1 MIMDSTSHSHR
12 RPPIQ
17 RSCLPVAG
25 PIGSALS
32 RHLTPS
38 GNRRGLTIVEVMIS
52 VMVFAVVLSAVASS
66 WFSLRSLQRQT
77 QDEAKVHEL
86 AQTLSER
93 ITGANWD
100 WIGRDRPDE
109 LKNIVV
115 VDDSVVPQTDPA
127 TTKTIEVTERYWRR
141 YAWSWHRREWPRK
154 AGATIRL
161 PPLTDHD
168 WSPEDYVRFRADTTA
183 RLTPDDVDQFDPAQ
197 PVDKRLNPHNLID
210 LGFIDR
216 PTGLPNL
223 QVYVE
228 YYHAGML
235 DALFTEP
242 LDSNIRTYFNSIV
255 KGQANE
261 EFIFTESPFPSDPPE
276 IQMNTADQAITL
288 QAIIVR
294 IIVTWGDKP
303 KDHRHEL
310 VMARRK

>member
-1 MIMDSTSHSHR
+1 MDSATRARLSLRCPPFSCA
-12 RPPIQ
+12 RPTAGKIFRQ
-17 RSCLPVAG
+17 RMSDG
-25 PIGSALS
+25 P
-32 RHLTPS
+32 RHAM
-38 GNRRGLTIVEVMIS
+38 TIIEVMIS
-52 VMVFAVVLSAVASS
+52 LMVFSVVLSAIASS
-66 WFSLRSLQRQT
+66 WFSIRSLQRQT

-109 LKNIVV
+109 QKNIVV
-115 VDDSVVPQTDPA
+115 VDDAVVPQTDPP
-127 TTKTIEVTERYWRR
+127 TTKVIEVTERYWRR
-141 YAWSWHRREWPRK
+141 YAWSWHRRELPRK

-168 WSPEDYVRFRADTTA
+168 WGPEDYVRFRTDTTA
-183 RLTPDDVDQFDPAQ
+183 PLTTADVDQFDPSQAA
-197 PVDKRLNPHNLID
+197 DKRLNPHNLID

-223 QVYVE
+223 QIYVE

-242 LDSNIRTYFNSIV
+242 LNANISTYFKSVV
-255 KGQANE
+255 KGQKNE
-261 EFIFTESPFPSDPPE
+261 DFLFTESPFPSDAPE
-276 IQMNTADQAITL
+276 VQMNPADQNITL
-288 QAIIVR
+288 QAMVVR
-294 IIVTWGDKP
+294 IIVTWGDNP
-303 KDHRHEL
+303 KDYRHEL